1 MDEKMSGGNGWRF
14 AIGLVLVVALIL
26 GAAAIGDAAYNAGGA
41 RGVAVAADAPA
52 VVPAAVPAYA
62 RYGPMMYGYGSPHF
76 GFGFLGCLIPLFFL
90 FVVFGAFRLV
100 VRGGRWGDR
109 HGGWGPRGFMHEDM
123 RSQWMER
130 AEEWH
135 RKQHG
140 EGGEGKA

>member
-1 MDEKMSGGNGWRF
+1 MEDTMSGGNGWRF

-26 GAAAIGDAAYNAGGA
+26 GAAAIGYAAYTAGIAQGA
-41 RGVAVAADAPA
+41 AMAADAPA

-62 RYGPMMYGYGSPHF
+62 PYGPMMYGYGSPHF

-90 FVVFGAFRLV
+90 FVVFGLFRFV
-100 VRGGRWGDR
+100 VRGGMWGHR
-109 HGGWGPRGFMHEDM
+109 HGGWGPRGFMHEGM
-123 RSQWMER
+123 PAEWLGR